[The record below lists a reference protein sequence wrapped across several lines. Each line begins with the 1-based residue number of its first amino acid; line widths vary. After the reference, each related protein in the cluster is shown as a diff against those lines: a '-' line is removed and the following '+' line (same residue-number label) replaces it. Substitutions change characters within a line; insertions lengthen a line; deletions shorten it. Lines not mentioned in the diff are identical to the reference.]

1 MSKAIKVE
9 MWKSI
14 HNVYFFIA
22 LAVGFALVLCNVYET
37 YTAVQE
43 ITMNCIDAQS
53 VGVPITNFTG
63 CSLFVWWIANNGFNF
78 GSTYFY
84 LIWPILAAM
93 PFGWSFAQESRNG
106 CIYQYITRSNRKKYL
121 AAKYVA
127 IFVSGGLVISLP
139 VLADLLINAT
149 ICPDDSLL
157 FMNAL
162 TTIENSS
169 FLSTLFY
176 THPWVHSLIWCVI
189 EFFWGGSVA
198 VLSFVGGAKLRFS
211 VTAILIPFVILYVLG
226 VLGVSIIR
234 LTGTSLMLNP
244 LYLAMSAP
252 SGTNP
257 GWLIFSVMGLCGA
270 VSLIF
275 GYWQV
280 VKSDLL

>member
-9 MWKSI
+9 MWKAT
-14 HNVYFFIA
+14 HNIYFLIA
-22 LAVGFALVLCNVYET
+22 LAVGFVLVLCNVYET

-43 ITMNCIDAQS
+43 ITLNCIDAQS

-169 FLSTLFY
+169 FLSALFY

-211 VTAILIPFVILYVLG
+211 VTAMLIPFVILYVLG

-257 GWLIFSVMGLCGA
+257 GWLIFSVMGLCGV

>member
-9 MWKSI
+9 MWKAT
-14 HNVYFFIA
+14 HNIYFLIA
-22 LAVGFALVLCNVYET
+22 LAVGFVLVLCNVYET

-43 ITMNCIDAQS
+43 ITLNCIDAQS

-127 IFVSGGLVISLP
+127 IFVSGGLAISLP

-169 FLSTLFY
+169 FLSALFY

-211 VTAILIPFVILYVLG
+211 VTAMLIPFVILYVLG

-257 GWLIFSVMGLCGA
+257 GWLIFSVMGLCGV